1 VILVD
6 SSVWISHF
14 RSSDNTLV
22 ALLEENWVLTHPF
35 VIGELAC
42 GNLKNRAT
50 ILGDLSRI
58 GRAELAQHEEALE
71 LADTL
76 RGKGIGWIDVHLIA
90 SALLSAAQLWTLDER
105 LRRAASAAN
114 IRVFRPSKST

>member
-1 VILVD
+1 MILVD

-14 RSSDNTLV
+14 RSADTALI

-50 ILGDLSRI
+50 ILADLNRI
-58 GRAELAQHEEALE
+58 EKAEMAQHEESLR

-90 SALLSAAQLWTLDER
+90 SALLSAARLWTLDER
-105 LRRAASAAN
+105 LRKAAAAAN
-114 IRVFRPSKST
+114 VKVFRPHKTA